1 MKNGSRLRLIRTRC
15 GTIVIMGGFA
25 VAEAARLADGTAR
38 TNISTFGL
46 AAVLA
51 ASVTLSGLASAETTA
66 PAPQVCDLAK
76 KHSCEE
82 LVQDNILW
90 KIDEPDNS
98 ASKHWQQKNLDAL
111 CACTPDPYET
121 VNCFQVQVNNH
132 RKTWQEAIATCHA
145 KP

>member
-1 MKNGSRLRLIRTRC
+1 MKNESRLRLTKARREIKV
-15 GTIVIMGGFA
+15 IVGGFA
-25 VAEAARLADGTAR
+25 VAEAARLAKGTIR
-38 TNISTFGL
+38 TNFSTFGL

-51 ASVTLSGLASAETTA
+51 ASVTLSGLASAEATA
-66 PAPQVCDLAK
+66 PTPQVCDLSK

-132 RKTWQEAIATCHA
+132 RKTWQEAISTCRA